1 MLLTLAALAALAL
14 PQTDTTIAVRP
25 GVRLDVNNFGGSIT
39 VKGWNQSTVRVQADH
54 SSHDEIEIAAR
65 EHASKPLDRRDGGVV
80 RGLDAEHD
88 LNIAPI
94 VLDAERAQIIEQ
106 TRLVAV
112 KRFENGHRRRSSG
125 AHPTAMPRNAA
136 QEYRGHQEI
145 CAADDGDCRCGD
157 RRPEQDHPLARPIRE
172 RGSIGARAGKMDA
185 RTGDPW

>member
-1 MLLTLAALAALAL
+1 MGGINPDVAVGDNDDVVADARWHVDEARDLAIE
-14 PQTDTTIAVRP
+14 PMGF
-25 GVRLDVNNFGGSIT
+25 GVEDKMEVATGEL
-39 VKGWNQSTVRVQADH
+39 
-54 SSHDEIEIAAR
+54 
-65 EHASKPLDRRDGGVV
+65 ASKPLDRCDGGVV
-80 RGLDAEHD
+80 GGLDAEHD

-106 TRLVAV
+106 TRIVAV

-125 AHPTAMPRNAA
+125 AYPTAMPRNAA

-172 RGSIGARAGKMDA
+172 RGSIGARAGKTDA
-185 RTGDPW
+185 RTGAPW